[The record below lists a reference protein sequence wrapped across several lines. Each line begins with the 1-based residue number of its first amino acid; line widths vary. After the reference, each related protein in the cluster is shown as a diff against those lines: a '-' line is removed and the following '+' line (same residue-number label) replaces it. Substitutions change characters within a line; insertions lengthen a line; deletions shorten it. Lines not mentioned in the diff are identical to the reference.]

1 MEQAP
6 LTIFLSPHFDDIA
19 LSCGAIAARLS
30 GMGSSCISI
39 VVFAAPAADGVDLSS
54 FALGLHAQWE
64 RDAGVSLQV
73 IH

>member
-30 GMGSSCISI
+30 RMGSKCICI
-39 VVFAAPAADGVDLSS
+39 VVFAAPASTGSISRPSPWACTHSGS
-54 FALGLHAQWE
+54 ATPA
-64 RDAGVSLQV
+64 
-73 IH
+73 